1 MRRTASLVLMSVILF
16 AREPAA
22 AAAAETERAAEQT
35 RSERVR
41 VPEHLRPVPEIVRER
56 PYELTFKARR
66 PVALP
71 VLYVTLG
78 TLQAFDVYTTAK
90 VLGGGG
96 IERNPLIGPVTGN
109 TAALAAVKA
118 GATAATIFFAEK
130 LWHRNKAAAI
140 AAMVVTNGIMAT
152 VVANNVRNL
161 QVR

>member
-1 MRRTASLVLMSVILF
+1 MQRTASLVLMSVILF
-16 AREPAA
+16 ALEPAA
-22 AAAAETERAAEQT
+22 AAAAEPGEAAEQA
-35 RSERVR
+35 RNERLR
-41 VPEHLRPVPEIVRER
+41 VPEHLSPNVEIIRDRSYRSE
-56 PYELTFKARR
+56 FKARR

-118 GATAATIFFAEK
+118 GSTAATIFFAER
-130 LWHRNKAAAI
+130 LWRRNKAAAI
-140 AAMVVTNGIMAT
+140 AAMVVTNGIMVT

-161 QVR
+161 QAR